1 MPDKECSI
9 NLMELSYAMGQL
21 DAVEA
26 CPLPLLES
34 LQIVT
39 GPGWECRQGGRTQKA
54 WDKFTE
60 AITGG
65 TARPEG
71 GSPSQQA
78 RQEACTDIWKKYHIW
93 LRESKYWD
101 SEVLEAPRRGPVP
114 AVGVRNTW

>member
-78 RQEACTDIWKKYHIW
+78 RQEACTDILEEISY
-93 LRESKYWD
+93 LAERE
-101 SEVLEAPRRGPVP
+101 
-114 AVGVRNTW
+114 